1 MGRNEKFKSIK
12 KGDDILK
19 TIIIG
24 VVILIGFF
32 IIELILNSFGISI
45 SFIPDLIEWITKFVF
60 PWVVLYWLIRAV
72 KTLEKKG

>member
-1 MGRNEKFKSIK
+1 M
-12 KGDDILK
+12 K

-45 SFIPDLIEWITKFVF
+45 SLIPDLIEWITKSI
-60 PWVVLYWLIRAV
+60 PWVVC
-72 KTLEKKG
+72 TG

>member
-1 MGRNEKFKSIK
+1 M
-12 KGDDILK
+12 K

-45 SFIPDLIEWITKFVF
+45 SLIPDLIEWITKFVF
-60 PWVVLYWLIRAV
+60 PWVVLYWLVRVV